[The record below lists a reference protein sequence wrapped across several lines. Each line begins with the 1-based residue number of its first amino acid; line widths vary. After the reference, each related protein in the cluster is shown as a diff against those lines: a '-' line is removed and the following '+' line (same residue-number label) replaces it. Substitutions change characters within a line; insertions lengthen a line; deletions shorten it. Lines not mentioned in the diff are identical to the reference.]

1 MAFTF
6 VHTADWQIGKTFGG
20 FPEDKAAIL
29 KRARLDAVAR
39 IAAQART
46 KGAAHVLV
54 AGDIFD
60 AETLPDQTLREALSI
75 MRKCADLTWHLL
87 PGNHDPARPGGL
99 WQRVRALGGP
109 LANVRAHDTQG
120 ATEIAPGVHLL
131 AAPLTSRAASGDPT
145 AWMDSAATPEGAL
158 RIGLAHGSVQGF
170 GSLGEAAVQIAQDR
184 PERAGLAYLAL
195 GDWHGARQIGPRV
208 WYSGTP
214 EPDRYV
220 RNEPGHAL
228 VVRLASP
235 SAAPEVER
243 VATAEF
249 HWSQRAVQLDSLA
262 DIEAVAVEVAA
273 LGAASRSHLLAL
285 ELAGQLSL
293 AEHSALE
300 ARLEA
305 LAAEL
310 FWLEHDAA
318 DLHVAADGAD
328 EAMIGGGVIGEVA
341 ARLRAVAAADDAQA
355 RAVAELALRKL
366 YGYARQAGE
375 GRRS

>member
-1 MAFTF
+1 
-6 VHTADWQIGKTFGG
+6 
-20 FPEDKAAIL
+20 
-29 KRARLDAVAR
+29 
-39 IAAQART
+39 
-46 KGAAHVLV
+46 
-54 AGDIFD
+54 
-60 AETLPDQTLREALSI
+60 
-75 MRKCADLTWHLL
+75 
-87 PGNHDPARPGGL
+87 
-99 WQRVRALGGP
+99 
-109 LANVRAHDTQG
+109 
-120 ATEIAPGVHLL
+120 
-131 AAPLTSRAASGDPT
+131 
-145 AWMDSAATPEGAL
+145 MDSAATPEGAL

-328 EAMIGGGVIGEVA
+328 QAMIGGGVIGEVA